1 MMNNPMQMLNEFMRF
16 KNSFQGDPQATVQEL
31 IKSGQM
37 SQQQLNAL
45 QQQAQQLQSFA
56 SSMGLKL

>member
-1 MMNNPMQMLNEFMRF
+1 MNNPMQMLNEFMKF

-37 SQQQLNAL
+37 TQQQLNEL
-45 QQQAQQLQSFA
+45 QQQAQQLQNFA

>member
-1 MMNNPMQMLNEFMRF
+1 MNNPMQMLNEFMKF

-37 SQQQLNAL
+37 SQQQLNEL
-45 QQQAQQLQSFA
+45 QQQAQQLQNFA